1 MATSQLGDDRPR
13 VEPFSDRGSG
23 IRLDAARSSLSGR
36 TQERAWIERLLDD
49 ARGGTS
55 GVLLLRGEAG
65 IGKSALLEYAVAAA
79 AADVRVLRAHGVEA
93 ESPFLRAGFPE
104 LAVPG
109 LDAAAALGLLGDTSM
124 RVVERLVSAT
134 GGNPLAL
141 VELSSELTAEQ
152 LAGSELLAEPLPAIR
167 SIRDAFER
175 RLRA

>member
-1 MATSQLGDDRPR
+1 LAALRDD
-13 VEPFSDRGSG
+13 
-23 IRLDAARSSLSGR
+23 
-36 TQERAWIERLLDD
+36 
-49 ARGGTS
+49 
-55 GVLLLRGEAG
+55 
-65 IGKSALLEYAVAAA
+65 
-79 AADVRVLRAHGVEA
+79 A

-175 RLRA
+175 RLRALSGSGRAALLVAAASESERVEQIVEA